1 MNPLVVSAAKS
12 GRRHHQRRRLL
23 SLSPQKASAVNQ
35 RIVRELDRP
44 RFYRVGEAAAI
55 LNLSPMTLY
64 RAIQA
69 GEFPAIRVRNRIIVP
84 ARAIDDIEQAAVTS
98 NRVVDTADFTTT
110 TLPARPQA

>member
-1 MNPLVVSAAKS
+1 M
-12 GRRHHQRRRLL
+12 RFL
-23 SLSPQKASAVNQ
+23 SLPPQKANAVNH

-44 RFYRVGEAAAI
+44 RFYRVGEAAAM
-55 LNLSPMTLY
+55 LNLSAMTLY

-98 NRVVDTADFTTT
+98 NSVVDTASFTTPAP
-110 TLPARPQA
+110 PARPQA